1 MGKALTLIKVI
12 MILLSL
18 GVSALPIA
26 AAYSATQIQYNILP
40 TQFLVQPEV
49 QDGVVTTNFTVFVS
63 NYGLFDI
70 NSILILTDVL
80 NESFSSYQT
89 VTPRL
94 IGIPRNT
101 FMPITLT
108 MRVNLTALNQTGRI
122 EEFLNNMY
130 FLGRAYL
137 FISYVYN
144 LIGLAIPLVTSIGTM
159 SPMFNLTVGPAVRDY
174 TTNQTA
180 NTTLVFANLIK
191 GYTLTLEAI
200 LTNGSSWSTTA
211 SETFD
216 VPSIMTSG
224 QPFIANITFST
235 SSKTITAGSGYTL
248 ILRVTSPFEY
258 TFTNTSYVV
267 I

>member
-1 MGKALTLIKVI
+1 MGKALTLLRVI

-80 NESFSSYQT
+80 DESFSSYQT

-94 IGIPRNT
+94 VSIPRNT
-101 FMPITLT
+101 FMPLTLT

-191 GYTLTLEAI
+191 GYTLTVNAT
-200 LTNGSSWSTTA
+200 LTNGTSRKLSVIDS
-211 SETFD
+211 FN
-216 VPSIMTSG
+216 VPSLMTSG
-224 QPFIANITFST
+224 QPFIGNITFNNSPNI
-235 SSKTITAGSGYTL
+235 ITGGSGYTL
-248 ILRVTSPFEY
+248 VLRFTSPFGY

>member
-1 MGKALTLIKVI
+1 LGKALTLIKVI

-180 NTTLVFANLIK
+180 NVTFAFANLIK
-191 GYTLTLEAI
+191 GYTLTVNATLSN
-200 LTNGSSWSTTA
+200 TTWSKSVITV
-211 SETFD
+211 FN
-216 VPSIMTSG
+216 VPSLMTSG
-224 QPFIANITFST
+224 EPFIGNITFDNSPNI
-235 SSKTITAGSGYTL
+235 ITGGSGYTL
-248 ILRVTSPFEY
+248 VLRFTSPFGY